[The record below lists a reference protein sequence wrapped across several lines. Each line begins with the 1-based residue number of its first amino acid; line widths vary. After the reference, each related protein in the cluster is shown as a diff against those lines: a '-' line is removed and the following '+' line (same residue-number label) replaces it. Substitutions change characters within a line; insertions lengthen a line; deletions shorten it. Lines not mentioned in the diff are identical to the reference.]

1 MAKKKILVLGGG
13 FAGVKLVRNLYKNKD
28 FDITIITD
36 QETFRYGAT
45 IWRAS
50 TGHLKEASYI
60 PITSLVPVASNV
72 HLVFDTAEKID
83 RAARSVKTT
92 SGAKFTYDYCVIGLG
107 VVTSYFGIK
116 GLEEYSHNIKSSQG
130 FDKFREH
137 LHEELNKKSA
147 LDQNYVV
154 VGAGPTGV
162 EMAAALRSYLKTIAK
177 HHKIKRTRVNMQLVE
192 AAPRVLPMLA
202 PKASKATRKR
212 LAKLGVHVLTGK
224 VVKGE
229 TANTITIDK
238 WSIPTHTVVW
248 TAGVTCN
255 PFFTNNPRQFELN
268 EKKRVVVDDHL
279 KVDNR
284 TFVIGDSAA
293 TKFSGLALTALHNA
307 SYVADYITRKHYG
320 KKARSYVPLE
330 PVTII
335 PVGDN
340 WSVFQWRKL
349 VFSGRFAGLLR
360 TIYDF
365 IGYAE
370 VMGVRP
376 AFSIWLKRNM
386 RRESCEFCTDLNN

>member
-1 MAKKKILVLGGG
+1 
-13 FAGVKLVRNLYKNKD
+13 
-28 FDITIITD
+28 
-36 QETFRYGAT
+36 
-45 IWRAS
+45 
-50 TGHLKEASYI
+50 
-60 PITSLVPVASNV
+60 
-72 HLVFDTAEKID
+72 
-83 RAARSVKTT
+83 
-92 SGAKFTYDYCVIGLG
+92 
-107 VVTSYFGIK
+107 
-116 GLEEYSHNIKSSQG
+116 
-130 FDKFREH
+130 
-137 LHEELNKKSA
+137 
-147 LDQNYVV
+147 
-154 VGAGPTGV
+154 
-162 EMAAALRSYLKTIAK
+162 
-177 HHKIKRTRVNMQLVE
+177 MQLVE

-284 TFVIGDSAA
+284 TFMIGDSAA